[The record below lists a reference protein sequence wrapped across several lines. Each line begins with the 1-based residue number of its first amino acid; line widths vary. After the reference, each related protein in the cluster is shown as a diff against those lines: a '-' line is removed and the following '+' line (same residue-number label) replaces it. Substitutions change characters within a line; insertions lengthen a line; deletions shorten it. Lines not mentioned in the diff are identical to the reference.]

1 MSGRR
6 KLADHPSATLAE
18 AARRGAATLPGL
30 LLQRAQQQPLRLALR
45 EKQRGIWQRHSWAD
59 YAERV
64 RELALF
70 LRTQGVAAGDAVA
83 IIGDGSPGWFF
94 ADLATQALG
103 GVAVGVYP
111 TNPWPELQYIVRHCG
126 ARVAVCGDQE
136 QADKVLAALE
146 REGGLPRLGLIVVI
160 DPKGMRHY
168 DDARIVTLDAA
179 LARGRELRT
188 AEQRAG
194 QGCSIER
201 AVAAL
206 RPGQDAII
214 VYTSGTTGM
223 PKGARISHHSI
234 VTASRV
240 LGEVY
245 GFEGRALSALCY
257 LPLCH
262 VAERLF
268 STVTQLVWGSVV
280 NFAESIDTVAHDLRE
295 IAPTYFLGVPRIW
308 EKMQRDVLL
317 AAQDAQPLARRAFA
331 LALRVASRLA
341 DRALAHGGRP
351 ATLADRL
358 LERVL
363 RVAVFGNL
371 LATLGLDRMFFAAA
385 GGAPVPDQT
394 ARFFRALGL
403 TVHEVYGMTETCGL
417 VNLQRPGQL
426 RLGWAGPPV
435 PGAEQRVA
443 DDGELLVRG
452 AMVFSGYLHDA
463 KASAQVIGADGWLH
477 TGDIVERHP
486 ADGSIRIVD
495 RKKSVLI
502 TSGGKN
508 ITPSLIENALKES
521 PYIEEAILL
530 GDGRHFLAALIQVD
544 LATAGRWAQER
555 GLAYTH
561 YASLSALPEVRELV
575 QAHVDQVNGRFARV
589 ENVRKFVILRKQ
601 LDHDDGEVTATMKVR
616 RAAIERKFAAE
627 IAQIYGPPAAVE
639 A

>member
-1 MSGRR
+1 MRR
-6 KLADHPSATLAE
+6 AADHPRAALAE
-18 AARRGAATLPGL
+18 AARQGTATLPGL
-30 LLQRAQQQPLRLALR
+30 LFARAQAHPQRLALR
-45 EKQRGIWQRHSWAD
+45 EKLRGVWQRHDWAD

-70 LRTQGVAAGDAVA
+70 LRTQGVVEGEAVA
-83 IIGDGSPGWFF
+83 IVGDGTPGWFF

-126 ARVAVCGDQE
+126 ARVVVCGDQE
-136 QADKVLAALE
+136 QTDKVLAALE
-146 REGGLPRLGLIVVI
+146 HEGGLPQLQRIVVI

-168 DDARIVTLDAA
+168 DDARIVTLEAA
-179 LARGRELRT
+179 LAEGRALRA
-188 AEQRAG
+188 AEQARG
-194 QGCSIER
+194 SGCSIER
-201 AVAAL
+201 AVATL
-206 RPGQDAII
+206 RARQDAII

-223 PKGARISHHSI
+223 PKGARISHRSI
-234 VTASRV
+234 VAAARV

-280 NFAESIDTVAHDLRE
+280 NFAESIDTVGHDLRE

-317 AAQDAQPLARRAFA
+317 AAQDAHPLARRAFVLA
-331 LALRVASRLA
+331 LAAGQRLA
-341 DRALAHGGRP
+341 ARAYANGGVP
-351 ATLADRL
+351 ASAADRM
-358 LERVL
+358 LERLL
-363 RVAVFGNL
+363 RRAVFGNL
-371 LATLGLDRMFFAAA
+371 LASLGLDRMILAAA
-385 GGAPVPDQT
+385 GGAPVPDQV
-394 ARFFRALGL
+394 AHFFRAIGL

-417 VNLQRPGQL
+417 INVQRPGQV

-435 PGAEQRVA
+435 PGIEQRLA
-443 DDGELLVRG
+443 EDGELLVRG
-452 AMVFSGYLHDA
+452 EMVFSGYLHDA
-463 KASAQVIGADGWLH
+463 EATAKTITADGWLH
-477 TGDIVERHP
+477 TGDIAERDA

-530 GDGRHFLAALIQVD
+530 GDGRHFLAALLQVD
-544 LATAGRWAQER
+544 LATVGKWAQDR
-555 GLAYTH
+555 GLAYTN
-561 YASLSALPEVRELV
+561 YASLAALPEVRDLV
-575 QAHVDQVNGRFARV
+575 QAHVDRVNERFARV
-589 ENVRKFVILRKQ
+589 ENVRKFAILRKQ

-627 IAQIYGPPAAVE
+627 IAQIYGPAAAQE

>member
-1 MSGRR
+1 MKAADAPRAA
-6 KLADHPSATLAE
+6 LADAVRSGT
-18 AARRGAATLPGL
+18 ATLPGL
-30 LLQRAQQQPLRLALR
+30 LLQRASAEPARLALR
-45 EKQRGIWQRHSWAD
+45 EKLRGVWQRHSWAE
-59 YAERV
+59 YYERV
-64 RELALF
+64 RELAMY
-70 LRTQGVAAGDAVA
+70 LRTQGVGAGDTVA
-83 IIGDGSPGWFF
+83 IVGDGTPGWFF

-103 GVAVGVYP
+103 GIAVGVYP

-126 ARVAVCGDQE
+126 ARVVVCGDQE
-136 QADKVLAALE
+136 QTDKVLVALE
-146 REGGLPRLGLIVVI
+146 RDGGLPRLERILVI

-168 DDARIVTLDAA
+168 ADARIVTLAEAQRQGRALLDAA
-179 LARGRELRT
+179 RG
-188 AEQRAG
+188 APCPVAA
-194 QGCSIER
+194 SIG
-201 AVAAL
+201 AL
-206 RPGQDAII
+206 RPAQDAII

-223 PKGARISHHSI
+223 PKGARISHRSI
-234 VTASRV
+234 IAASRV

-268 STVTQLVWGSVV
+268 STVTQLVWGGVV
-280 NFAESIDTVAHDLRE
+280 NFAESIDTVSHDLRE

-317 AAQDAQPLARRAFA
+317 AAQDAHPLARRAFGVA
-331 LALRVASRLA
+331 LALGGRIAA
-341 DRALAHGGRP
+341 RALAHGGAP
-351 ATLADRL
+351 ASWADRL
-358 LERVL
+358 GQRLL
-363 RVAVFGNL
+363 HGAVFANL

-394 ARFFRALGL
+394 ARFFRSLGL
-403 TVHEVYGMTETCGL
+403 TVYEVYGMTETSGL
-417 VNLQRPGQL
+417 VNLQRPGAL
-426 RLGWAGPPV
+426 RLGWTGPPV
-435 PGAEQRVA
+435 PGIEQRVA

-452 AMVFSGYLHDA
+452 EMVFSGYLHDA
-463 KASAQVIGADGWLH
+463 EATAKTITADGWLH
-477 TGDIVERHP
+477 TGDIVERDA

-544 LATAGRWAQER
+544 LATTGKWAQER
-555 GLAYTH
+555 GLAYTN
-561 YASLSALPEVRELV
+561 YASLAALQEVRDLV
-575 QAHVDQVNGRFARV
+575 QAHVDRVNERFARV
-589 ENVRKFVILRKQ
+589 ENVRKFAILRKQ

-616 RAAIERKFAAE
+616 RAAIERKFGAE
-627 IAQIYGPPAAVE
+627 IAQIYGPAATQG

>member
-1 MSGRR
+1 MRASRNA
-6 KLADHPSATLAE
+6 ADHPRAALAD
-18 AARRGAATLPGL
+18 AARQGVATLPGL
-30 LLQRAQQQPLRLALR
+30 LFSRAQADPHRLALR
-45 EKQRGIWQRHSWAD
+45 EKLRGIWQRSAWVD

-70 LRTQGVAAGDAVA
+70 LRTQGLNTGDAVA
-83 IIGDGSPGWFF
+83 IVGDGSPGWFY

-111 TNPWPELQYIVRHCG
+111 TNPWPELQYIVRHCS
-126 ARVAVCGDQE
+126 ARIVVCGDQE
-136 QADKVLAALE
+136 QTDKVLAALE
-146 REGGLPRLGLIVVI
+146 NEGGLPHLQLIVVV

-168 DDARIVTLDAA
+168 TDARIVTMDAA
-179 LARGRELRT
+179 LERGRALRA
-188 AEQRAG
+188 AERAAG
-194 QGCSIER
+194 QACSIEA

-206 RPGQDAII
+206 QPDQDAII

-223 PKGARISHHSI
+223 PKGARISHRSI

-317 AAQDAQPLARRAFA
+317 AAQDAHPLARRAFG
-331 LALRVASRLA
+331 LALRVGARLA
-341 DRALAHGGRP
+341 DRALERGGA
-351 ATLADRL
+351 ATGLADRL
-358 LERVL
+358 LARAL
-363 RVAVFGNL
+363 RLAIFGNL
-371 LATLGLDRMFFAAA
+371 LAALGLDRMFLAAA

-403 TVHEVYGMTETCGL
+403 TVFEVYGMTETCGL
-417 VNLQRPGQL
+417 INLQRPGRV

-435 PGAEQRVA
+435 PGIEQRVA

-452 AMVFSGYLHDA
+452 EMVFSGYLHDPQA
-463 KASAQVIGADGWLH
+463 TAQTITADGWLH
-477 TGDIVERHP
+477 TGDIVERDG
-486 ADGSIRIVD
+486 ADGAIRIVD

-521 PYIEEAILL
+521 PYVEEAILL

-544 LATAGRWAQER
+544 LATAGKWAQDR
-555 GLAYTH
+555 GLAYTN
-561 YASLSALPEVRELV
+561 YASLAALLEVRDLV
-575 QAHVDQVNGRFARV
+575 QAHIDQVNGRFARV

-627 IAQIYGPPAAVE
+627 IAQIYGPVSNAA

>member
-1 MSGRR
+1 MSAANAPRAE
-6 KLADHPSATLAE
+6 LADVVPLG
-18 AARRGAATLPGL
+18 RATLPGL
-30 LLQRAQQQPLRLALR
+30 LLQRAAATPSRLALR
-45 EKQRGIWQRHSWAD
+45 EKLRGVWQRHSWAD
-59 YAERV
+59 YYQRV
-64 RELALF
+64 RELAMY
-70 LRTQGVAAGDAVA
+70 LRTQGVSDGDTVA
-83 IIGDGSPGWFF
+83 IVGDGTPGWFF

-103 GVAVGVYP
+103 GIAVGVYP

-126 ARVAVCGDQE
+126 ARVVVCGDQE
-136 QADKVLAALE
+136 QTDKVLTALE
-146 REGGLPRLGLIVVI
+146 REGGLPRLERILVI

-168 DDARIVTLDAA
+168 SDPRIVTLAEAQRQGRALLEARRDAP
-179 LARGRELRT
+179 
-188 AEQRAG
+188 
-194 QGCSIER
+194 CP
-201 AVAAL
+201 VAAAIGAL
-206 RPGQDAII
+206 HPSQDAII

-223 PKGARISHHSI
+223 PKGARISHRSI
-234 VTASRV
+234 ITAARV
-240 LGEVY
+240 LGQVY

-317 AAQDAQPLARRAFA
+317 AAQDAHPLARWAFGLA
-331 LALRVASRLA
+331 LAAGERIAE
-341 DRALAHGGRP
+341 RALAHGGLP
-351 ATLADRL
+351 ATLGDRL
-358 LERVL
+358 AQRLL
-363 RVAVFGNL
+363 RLTVFGNL

-394 ARFFRALGL
+394 AHFFRSLGL
-403 TVHEVYGMTETCGL
+403 TVYEVYGMTETSGL
-417 VNLQRPGQL
+417 VNLQRPGAV

-435 PGAEQRVA
+435 PGIEQRVA

-452 AMVFSGYLHDA
+452 EMVFSGYLHDPEA
-463 KASAQVIGADGWLH
+463 TARTIGDADWLH
-477 TGDIVERHP
+477 TGDIVERDA
-486 ADGSIRIVD
+486 ADGSVRIVD

-544 LATAGRWAQER
+544 LATVGKWAQDR

-561 YASLSALPEVRELV
+561 YASLAALPEVRDLV
-575 QAHVDQVNGRFARV
+575 QAHVDVVNTRFARV

-616 RAAIERKFAAE
+616 RAAIEHRFGAE
-627 IAQIYGPPAAVE
+627 IAQIYGPAAAQE